1 MMPRAEIDRAGCSA
15 APQTRT
21 TWKREIVGMVALT
34 LLLLCHLPVVLA
46 AADLTD
52 VIVVFKTHFDIGY
65 TDMASNVVQRY
76 RTTMIDDALKVV
88 DQNRDLPPDA
98 QFVWTLPGWPLA
110 KILEEWPGQTPD
122 RQRRVRDAFR
132 NGRFVTHA
140 LPFTTHTELLEPE
153 DLVRGLGHASRLSRE
168 ANLPLP
174 RDAKMTDV
182 PCHSWILPTLLR
194 HAGVDF
200 LHLGCNAASSS
211 PKVPRLFWWEGP
223 DGSRLL
229 TMYTAESYGT
239 GLVPPPDWPYRT
251 WLALIHTG
259 DNHGPPRP
267 DEVKK
272 LFENAKTNLPGVKVR
287 IGRLSDF
294 ADALLAEKPDIPV
307 VRGDM
312 PDTWIHGPMSDPRG
326 ASIARTVRPQ
336 IAIAEFLSTLLPVW
350 GVSVPGATEV
360 VANAYE
366 NSLLYGEHT
375 WGGAYW
381 WIYGNY
387 IAHYGDK
394 WRDER
399 RAGRFDRIES
409 SWAEH
414 TAYIE
419 NADRLVKP
427 FLAGQMQALAEAVAE
442 DGDRVVVFNPLP
454 WPRTGSIAVAEL
466 DGTKF
471 DRQAPG
477 ILRAPGGEAR
487 ALYDLRGTQI
497 RLWLSYVP
505 PMGYCTLKHFPD
517 LPDNV
522 HLPRLD
528 RDKGILHNNWLRA
541 QLDTHR
547 GTIESLKMQPSPTDA
562 AGTDLAVEFVD
573 KSSPFGLGQVLY
585 ERFDSNQVAGY
596 VKSYVKIDAAW
607 ATNELGKPCLPP
619 ASIVPYS
626 AASPTGFKVD
636 YSVSS
641 VAVEAT
647 LRAPPSENV
656 PFGVTT
662 RYLFYNTTEF
672 FDIEVT
678 IEKKPADPWPEAAW
692 LCLPFGV
699 DSPRFHLGRLGSI
712 VDPATDIVSGAN
724 RHLFAVNTGLAVL
737 DPSGRGIGI
746 CPIDSPLVS
755 LETPG
760 CWKYSTDFVPGKA
773 TVFINLFN
781 NQWTTNFRLWN
792 EGTWTSRVRIWPMQ
806 KYDAAES
813 LILPSLE
820 ARFPLQAVCV
830 TGKGGRLPAVAP
842 GLSLGRGSF
851 QKGKAAHAN
860 DPRLVHYLWHHNVL
874 VTAFGPNPDGPGIV
888 LRLWEMA
895 GRSGDYPVFLPDG
908 LRVSH
913 AQPVDLRGRALG
925 QAIPVEH
932 GQFTAALKAF
942 APASFVLTP

>member
-1 MMPRAEIDRAGCSA
+1 MLKSQEI
-15 APQTRT
+15 
-21 TWKREIVGMVALT
+21 W
-34 LLLLCHLPVVLA
+34 LLLCWLA
-46 AADLTD
+46 VAVTAADLTD

-110 KILEEWPGQTPD
+110 KILEDWPGQTPD
-122 RQRRVRDAFR
+122 RQRRVREAFR

-140 LPFTTHTELLEPE
+140 LPFTTHTELLELE
-153 DLVRGLGHASRLSRE
+153 DLVRGLGHASRLSRA

-194 HAGVDF
+194 NAGVDF

-211 PKVPRLFWWEGP
+211 PNIPRLFWWEGP

-239 GLVPPPDWPYRT
+239 GLTPPLGWPYRT

-259 DNHGPPRP
+259 DNHDPPRP

-272 LFENAKTNLPGVKVR
+272 LLDNAKTNLPGAKVR

-294 ADALLAEKPDIPV
+294 ADALLAEKADIPV

-326 ASIARTVRPQ
+326 AGIARTVRPK
-336 IAIAEFLSTLLPVW
+336 IAMAEFLNTLSPLW
-350 GVSVPGATEV
+350 GVSVPGATDV
-360 VANAYE
+360 IANAYE

-387 IAHYGDK
+387 LAHYGDK

-399 RAGRFDRIES
+399 KAGRFDRIES

-419 NADRLVKP
+419 NADRLVRP
-427 FLAGQMQALAEAVAE
+427 LLADQMQTLAEAVAE
-442 DGDRVVVFNPLP
+442 DGDRVLVFNPLP
-454 WPRTGSIAVAEL
+454 WPRIGGIAVAQLGE
-466 DGTKF
+466 TKF
-471 DRQAPG
+471 DRQNPG
-477 ILRAPGGEAR
+477 ILTTPSGEAQ

-497 RLWLSYVP
+497 RLWPSCVP
-505 PMGYCTLKHFPD
+505 PMGYCTLKYVPD
-517 LPDNV
+517 LPDYV
-522 HLPRLD
+522 HLPHLD
-528 RDKGILHNNWLRA
+528 RDKAILHNNWLRA
-541 QLDTHR
+541 KLDTHR
-547 GTIESLKMQPSPTDA
+547 GTIESLRVQPFPRDA
-562 AGTDLAVEFVD
+562 AETSPAAEFVD
-573 KSSPFGLGQVLY
+573 RSSHFGLGQVLY
-585 ERFDSNQVAGY
+585 ERFDSNQVAAY

-626 AASPTGFKVD
+626 AASPTGFEVD

-641 VAVEAT
+641 FAVEAT

-662 RYLFYNTTEF
+662 RYLFYNMAEF

-699 DSPRFHLGRLGSI
+699 DSPRFRLGRLGSI

-737 DPSGRGIGI
+737 DPSGRGVGI

-760 CWKYSTDFVPGKA
+760 CWKYSADFIPGKA

-781 NQWTTNFRLWN
+781 NQWTTNFRLWT
-792 EGTWTSRVRIWPMQ
+792 EGTWTSRVRIWPIQ
-806 KYDAAES
+806 KYDEVES
-813 LILPSLE
+813 LIRPSLE
-820 ARFPLQAVCV
+820 ARFPLQAACT
-830 TGKGGRLPAVAP
+830 TGKGGSLPAAAP
-842 GLSLGRGSF
+842 GLSLSREPF
-851 QKGKAAHAN
+851 QKGKSMYVM
-860 DPRLVHYLWHHNVL
+860 DPRMVYYAWRHNAL

-895 GRSGDYPVFLPDG
+895 GRSGDCPVLLPDG

-913 AQPVDLRGRALG
+913 AQPVDLRGRAFG
-925 QAIPVEH
+925 QPILVEH
-932 GQFTAALKAF
+932 GQFTSTLKAF
-942 APASFVLTP
+942 APASFILTP